1 MAKALHI
8 PYEPMDPV
16 DFREWS
22 PTKCVPPTLAT
33 PMPEATYTAPPT
45 TPVVPP
51 DAPSTSNA
59 STTISATEFCAMVHL
74 FQTLT
79 TTHNALFRHIAD
91 IRAQQDQYTTIIHQI
106 QQHLGLLP
114 PPQPDILEPL
124 ELIPPAEETILAEG
138 TTKVDVPIQPT
149 YEATT
154 DPSFPPETLAT

>member
-91 IRAQQDQYTTIIHQI
+91 IRAQ
-106 QQHLGLLP
+106 
-114 PPQPDILEPL
+114 
-124 ELIPPAEETILAEG
+124 
-138 TTKVDVPIQPT
+138 
-149 YEATT
+149 
-154 DPSFPPETLAT
+154 